1 MPVAPGEQPTN
12 LWNIIRFA
20 IANPG
25 SIKVLSRKVRK
36 RVSDGTGRYSEAEN
50 EAWIR
55 GNAVSPQDIARRLA
69 PDLWD
74 EAVAYGKEARA
85 RAERIMPTVPFDMG
99 AGGDYE
105 FVYWLTRYRKPAV
118 VVETGVSSGWTSR
131 AFLTALARNGG
142 GALHSSDF
150 PYFRV
155 KDPARYVGIL
165 VEAEARKGWDL
176 NIDGDENALPRIM
189 AKVPKVDIFHYDS
202 DKSTSG
208 REFGI
213 SQARSRMG
221 PDGIILVDD
230 ILNDSWFRE
239 YVEKSGEP
247 FLILDGRCGVLGNVA
262 ALQG

>member
-20 IANPG
+20 ISNPR
-25 SIKVLSRKVRK
+25 SVKVLSRKIRK
-36 RVSDGTGRYSEAEN
+36 RVSDGHGRYSPEEN
-50 EAWIR
+50 EAWIKQ
-55 GNAVSPQDIARRLA
+55 NAVDSKAIAGRLA
-69 PDLWD
+69 PELWE
-74 EAVAYGKEARA
+74 EAVAYGREARA
-85 RAERIMPTVPFDMG
+85 HAENIMPSVPFDMG

-131 AFLTALARNGG
+131 AFLTAIARNGRG
-142 GALHSSDF
+142 ELHSSDF

-155 KDPARYVGIL
+155 KDPERYVGIL
-165 VEAEARKGWDL
+165 VEPEARRGWDL

-189 AKVPKVDIFHYDS
+189 AKVPSIDIFHYDS

-213 SQARSRMG
+213 AQARAKMS

-239 YVEKSGEP
+239 YVEGSGEP
-247 FLILDGRCGVLGNVA
+247 FLILDGRCGVIGNVA
-262 ALQG
+262 ALQA